1 MAEARDV
8 RLYIY
13 DGINKS
19 KGSGI
24 TLTQSQSFALKDKKN
39 EVSVQSSESTDAD
52 TGAKIKTTITKT
64 TVYSYEVTL
73 SKLEYHKKVYEPC
86 QIVANI
92 QVGVVQSR
100 TDVETE
106 VYTTYT
112 DGKTNTETSVDKG
125 HFKPV
130 EMIGNDKIDLLK
142 GATVDLE
149 IDKNKVAENYYVHKV
164 RSVYKTVSGKTSL
177 FVELT
182 IFSRDKMMTLDKYS
196 RAYTAKRLYT
206 DILSE
211 ESQKFSS
218 VEVAN
223 HMQLLKYQDTS
234 TKATTRD
241 ELRIPYLV
249 QYNES
254 FYQFMVRCANR
265 FGEFLYFEDGKL
277 NLGMQPSETNFYR
290 RDSTGTIVKKNGA
303 NVIIDWATEP
313 NAVQNRYYES
323 VISEGISV
331 EERGHSYLDHTPEY
345 EDMYASS
352 DGRYNPDPTSANEW
366 TDQDLK
372 KNEYIAFEEALLEE
386 VKCMVIESIFKGLE
400 SQTLGEAITTISM
413 EMSKKIYDIHRGNQ
427 DYNNVLDEANYDI
440 IENDDQKSDENYKQF
455 VTYSGSTNLSNNLSE
470 RFKEGGFNNFIDLFY
485 QFIRKKEKEVGEQA
499 VWLDFGNYYR
509 PIKLGDKLR
518 VANKDYV
525 AISVEGSY
533 ENGQEHLLVS
543 AIPVFSISETEP
555 APQTATTAGDPWTAS
570 VPFPPALPDVI
581 IRDARPQVAYV
592 AENLDP
598 GTLGRIRVRY
608 PWQDENGDM
617 SPWIRVTL
625 PLATD
630 GGAVNFTPNVGDEVM
645 VGYVHGNIEHPY
657 GMGYLTAP
665 FVNERWKNAIPL
677 DQYGGVHGIKVKTG
691 HHLTFSDGANA
702 ATLIASLF
710 GPLNFAKSFWPTG
723 AVGAWPMGDEKSA
736 DFGGGFELSDR
747 YGFYKITGSTDDRNI
762 TIESPVGTV
771 NLSAFQGISIEA
783 PNGEIEIKGK
793 NVSIEAANR
802 LNIKSGENIEKKLW
816 YQNSVKDVFKA
827 AFVPELEAA
836 RDTVVGKT
844 VGEFFDMSFLRCVVE
859 WFLVPVN
866 GTLNIKSSTFVTV
879 EAGEGSAEIPSDSLW
894 YGKGYDTTTNLKD
907 TDTLENVPQ
916 TAYLIGRNI
925 SDCVKGIQAAYG
937 PLCTATA
944 AFKNLTGKNNT
955 NPDQSVVSYVNV
967 IAQTSEIKES
977 DEIFDWA
984 AGRLEELEVKKDEDL
999 RTAATKNDELDKQMY
1014 EGLKDTNNSN
1024 ALMNV
1029 RRAPKRSYIV
1039 EVCNQLQKSAKD
1051 FQTAVNKLREFD
1063 AVNYHDFKKSEVD
1076 EDKVKTWVKTADF
1089 ITGKGFKTMTE
1100 YAGLSFD
1107 MNDIDV
1113 IGDDLWNIQRRAMA
1127 RYAVYQY
1134 VKDNSS
1140 LDSDKT
1146 AIKSVDDCENVEN
1159 WKNFVISLKIPE
1171 SSKIVTVGKKIG
1183 SMINKYAIPFEDFIN
1198 DQVQW
1203 SHGFE
1208 GRILMSDSKN
1218 RTAYFDSSQKLTYTK
1233 NRNYFEENLKEL
1245 NKALVCFI

>member
-1 MAEARDV
+1 MAESRDV

-13 DGINKS
+13 NDYHQ
-19 KGSGI
+19 KGKGLSLI
-24 TLTQSQSFALKDKKN
+24 ESQTFQLEDTKN
-39 EVSVQSSESTDAD
+39 VYTERSESVDPS
-52 TGAKIKTTITKT
+52 TGAKILTEKTTTN
-64 TVYSYEVTL
+64 VCSFDVTL
-73 SKLEYHKKVYEPC
+73 TKLEYKKKVYEPC
-86 QIVANI
+86 QILANL
-92 QVGVVQSR
+92 QVGVVQER
-100 TDVETE
+100 TDVKTTET
-106 VYTTYT
+106 TTLA
-112 DGKTNTETSVDKG
+112 DGKTNVEEKTEKG

-130 EMIGNDKIDLLK
+130 EMIDSEKINLLK
-142 GATVDLE
+142 GASVELE
-149 IDKNKVAENYYVHKV
+149 IDNTKVAQNYFIYKV
-164 RSVYKTVSGKTSL
+164 RSSYRMVSGKTSL

-182 IFSRDKMMTLDKYS
+182 IFSRDKLMTLDKYS
-196 RAYTAKRLYT
+196 RAYTARKLYT
-206 DILSE
+206 DILSDE
-211 ESQKFSS
+211 AKKFSS

-223 HMQLLKYQDTS
+223 HMQLLKYQDSS
-234 TKATTRD
+234 TKATSRD

-254 FYQFMVRCANR
+254 FYQFMVRSANR
-265 FGEFLYFEDGKL
+265 FGEFLFFEDGQL
-277 NLGMQPSETNFYR
+277 NLGMQPSEKNYYKR
-290 RDSTGTIVKKNGA
+290 NDKGEIEKKDGA
-303 NVIIDWATEP
+303 DIIIDWATEP

-323 VISEGISV
+323 VVSEGISV

-345 EDMYASS
+345 EDAYGSS

-366 TDQDLK
+366 TDQDLE
-372 KNEYIAFEEALLEE
+372 KNKYIEFEEALLEE

-413 EMSKKIYDIHRGNQ
+413 EMSKKIYDIHRNNQ
-427 DYNNVLDEANYDI
+427 DYNNVLDEANYDL
-440 IENDDQKSDENYKQF
+440 IENEDQKSGENYKQF
-455 VTYSGSTNLSNNLSE
+455 VTYKGSSNLSSNLKNMFDES
-470 RFKEGGFNNFIDLFY
+470 GLNNFFDLFY

-543 AIPVFSISETEP
+543 AIPVFSIAETESS
-555 APQTATTAGDPWTAS
+555 PQTVTTAYDPWTTS
-570 VPFPPALPDVI
+570 CPFPPALPDII
-581 IRDARPQVAYV
+581 IREARPQVAFV

-608 PWQDENGDM
+608 PWQDAEGDM

-691 HHLTFSDGANA
+691 HHLTFSDGANGA
-702 ATLIASLF
+702 CLVASTL

-771 NLSAFQGISIEA
+771 NLNAFQGISIEA

-793 NVSIEAANR
+793 NVSIEASNR

-836 RDTVVGKT
+836 RDTVMSKT

-866 GTLNIKSSTFVTV
+866 GTLNIKSSTFVTI
-879 EAGEGSAEIPSDSLW
+879 EAGEGKTEVPADSLR
-894 YGKGYDTTTNLKD
+894 YGKGYDSTANIKD
-907 TDTLENVPQ
+907 KESLANVP
-916 TAYLIGRNI
+916 TTVTLIAKNVNALVDDI
-925 SDCVKGIQAAYG
+925 HAKYDAVCE
-937 PLCTATA
+937 ATA
-944 AFKNLTGKNNT
+944 AFNKLVPQSNNA
-955 NPDQSVVSYVNV
+955 DEMVISYKTV
-967 IAQTSEIKES
+967 I
-977 DEIFDWA
+977 
-984 AGRLEELEVKKDEDL
+984 KKDEAFTEDDTDFNWENVNL
-999 RTAATKNDELDKQMY
+999 KKVGEEKLLADIEEEARDEDGKVDTGKLVNLLLENNRIVNDHWRISK
-1014 EGLKDTNNSN
+1014 
-1024 ALMNV
+1024 
-1029 RRAPKRSYIV
+1029 KRKPIV
-1039 EVCNQLQKSAKD
+1039 EVSEALRKAATNLEN
-1051 FQTAVNKLREFD
+1051 AVLKLTTLDTLNFNIYQYDSKKVEASD
-1063 AVNYHDFKKSEVD
+1063 AVNIIKTLEFPNTISSMTLTVLKGKTYGKEIMKYSNSFWDFQKK
-1076 EDKVKTWVKTADF
+1076 
-1089 ITGKGFKTMTE
+1089 
-1100 YAGLSFD
+1100 
-1107 MNDIDV
+1107 
-1113 IGDDLWNIQRRAMA
+1113 AMS
-1127 RYAVYQY
+1127 RYAVYNY
-1134 VKDNSS
+1134 LKDLSS
-1140 LDSDKT
+1140 IDS
-1146 AIKSVDDCENVEN
+1146 S
-1159 WKNFVISLKIPE
+1159 
-1171 SSKIVTVGKKIG
+1171 SSKINSEIDTLNNDNWNEFVKSLNMPSKYTTKIEAAA
-1183 SMINKYAIPFEDFIN
+1183 SFVNEHFNPFSGFID
-1198 DQVQW
+1198 DQAQW
-1203 SHGFE
+1203 ANGFE
-1208 GRILMSDSKN
+1208 GKILMSDSAN
-1218 RTAYFDSSQKLTYTK
+1218 RTASFDENQNLTYTK
-1233 NRNYFEENLKEL
+1233 NRNFYEENLKEL
-1245 NKALVCFI
+1245 RNELKKI

>member
-1 MAEARDV
+1 MSEARDV

-13 DGINKS
+13 DGNPNS
-19 KGSGI
+19 RGNGLS
-24 TLTQSQSFALKDKKN
+24 LTQSQTFSLKDKKN
-39 EVSVQSSESTDAD
+39 EVSVESSESTDSN

-86 QIVANI
+86 QILANL
-92 QVGVVQSR
+92 QVGVLQSR
-100 TDVETE
+100 TDVKTE
-106 VYTTYT
+106 VTTTKDSKTST
-112 DGKTNTETSVDKG
+112 DTTIDKG

-130 EMIGNDKIDLLK
+130 EMIGNDKIDLIK
-142 GATVDLE
+142 GAIVDLE

-177 FVELT
+177 FLELT
-182 IFSRDKMMTLDKYS
+182 IYSADKRMTLDKYS
-196 RAYTAKRLYT
+196 RAYTARKLYN
-206 DILSE
+206 DILAN

-218 VEVAN
+218 IQVAN

-277 NLGMQPSETNFYR
+277 NLGMQPSETNYYR
-290 RDSTGTIVKKNGA
+290 RDSSGNIIKKNGA
-303 NVIIDWATEP
+303 YDIIDWATEP
-313 NAVQNRYYES
+313 NAVQSRYYES

-352 DGRYNPDPTSANEW
+352 DGRYNPDPTSAPEW

-372 KNEYIAFEEALLEE
+372 KNEYIEFEEALLEE
-386 VKCMVIESIFKGLE
+386 VKCMVLESIFKGLE
-400 SQTLGEAITTISM
+400 CETLGEAITAIALQVG
-413 EMSKKIYDIHRGNQ
+413 KKIYDIHRNNQ
-427 DYNNVLDEANYDI
+427 DYNNQLDEANYDI

-455 VTYSGSTNLSNNLSE
+455 VTYSGSSNLSNNMSNMFDESGL
-470 RFKEGGFNNFIDLFY
+470 NNFIDLFY

-555 APQTATTAGDPWTAS
+555 TPQTATTAGDPWTTS
-570 VPFPPALPDVI
+570 VPFPPALPDVV
-581 IRDARPQVAYV
+581 IRDARPQVAFV

-598 GTLGRIRVRY
+598 ATLGRIRVRY
-608 PWQDENGDM
+608 PWQDENGDP

-625 PLATD
+625 PLATT
-630 GGAVNFTPNVGDEVM
+630 GGAVNFTPSVGDEVM

-702 ATLIASLF
+702 ACLVASTL
-710 GPLNFAKSFWPTG
+710 GPLSTFKSFWPTG
-723 AVGAWPMGDEKSA
+723 EWGAWPLGDEKSS

-783 PNGEIEIKGK
+783 PNGDIEIKGK
-793 NVSIEAANR
+793 NVSIEASNR
-802 LNIKSGENIEKKLW
+802 LSLSSGENIGKKLL
-816 YQNSVKDVFKA
+816 YQSASDSILKSNGVSALMTIKG
-827 AFVPELEAA
+827 AFWDQV
-836 RDTVVGKT
+836 T
-844 VGEFFDMSFLRCVVE
+844 DMSFLRCVVE

-866 GTLNIKSSTFVTV
+866 GTLKIKSETFVTI
-879 EAGEGSAEIPSDSLW
+879 EAGEGTTEVPANSLR
-894 YGKGYDTTTNLKD
+894 YGKGYDSTKNIKNKESLSKVPTTVTLIAKNVKALVDDIHAKYDALCDATATFNELVPKKDNEDEMVISYTTVIKKEQKLAD
-907 TDTLENVPQ
+907 TDFNWDNYDKQGVVKSNQDILDAATNEDGIVDTAKLVNLMLENSNVVNANWRLTKNKKKIPAASEALRIAAKHLTDAVSKLTTLESLNFNIYLYDPKNVE
-916 TAYLIGRNI
+916 A
-925 SDCVKGIQAAYG
+925 SDAANKIKTLKFVSELG
-937 PLCTATA
+937 LKSLDDL
-944 AFKNLTGKNNT
+944 KNQSYDNT
-955 NPDQSVVSYVNV
+955 
-967 IAQTSEIKES
+967 IKKVE
-977 DEIFDWA
+977 DEIWT
-984 AGRLEELEVKKDEDL
+984 RQKK
-999 RTAATKNDELDKQMY
+999 
-1014 EGLKDTNNSN
+1014 
-1024 ALMNV
+1024 
-1029 RRAPKRSYIV
+1029 
-1039 EVCNQLQKSAKD
+1039 
-1051 FQTAVNKLREFD
+1051 
-1063 AVNYHDFKKSEVD
+1063 
-1076 EDKVKTWVKTADF
+1076 
-1089 ITGKGFKTMTE
+1089 
-1100 YAGLSFD
+1100 
-1107 MNDIDV
+1107 
-1113 IGDDLWNIQRRAMA
+1113 AMS
-1127 RYAVYQY
+1127 RYAVYNY
-1134 VKDNSS
+1134 LKDLSS
-1140 LDSDKT
+1140 IDSK
-1146 AIKSVDDCENVEN
+1146 
-1159 WKNFVISLKIPE
+1159 
-1171 SSKIVTVGKKIG
+1171 SSKIKSEKDTLNNDNWNEFVKSLNMPGIYRNKIKPVA
-1183 SMINKYAIPFEDFIN
+1183 SFLNEYINPLQGFID
-1198 DQVQW
+1198 DQAQW
-1203 SHGFE
+1203 ANGFE
-1208 GRILMSDSKN
+1208 GKILMSDSKN
-1218 RTAYFDSSQKLTYTK
+1218 RTASFDESLNLTYTK
-1233 NRNYFEENLKEL
+1233 NRTFYETNLKEL
-1245 NKALVCFI
+1245 KHELKKI